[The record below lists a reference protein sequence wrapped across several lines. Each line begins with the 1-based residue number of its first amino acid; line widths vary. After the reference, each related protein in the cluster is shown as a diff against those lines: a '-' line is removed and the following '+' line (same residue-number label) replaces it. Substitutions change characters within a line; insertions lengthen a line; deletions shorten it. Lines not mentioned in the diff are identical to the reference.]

1 MFENII
7 EEKLG
12 GPKKLNKLLS
22 KYIELHTL
30 QDFYHR
36 TQDHHKL
43 KHNKRK
49 LLKLIHHELKKRM
62 KPEETFEVW
71 HQLKNLNVN
80 LDKLAVPIDVDT
92 LFRSL
97 NDKDSQPTNTKTR
110 HHDDQNDDQ
119 DDEDDSLVIEKLKK
133 FTQSFDTSSST
144 TKSSFFILSN
154 GLEILPS
161 NTTKP
166 SFQRQHIQNLTTL
179 LHINIVRKNWN
190 LAYKIFCLLV
200 RFPLVD
206 IRSIWS
212 LGVEILKHQQTPS
225 NSLVKDDKF
234 FEWLSSF
241 YVINHLNSA
250 TRLGRSRLTGA
261 PIWRTGSRTLSSL
274 YVVTSLW
281 NMLFKHDYAALRN
294 RLEELLLEPPYDSDG
309 IIYFLLALCK
319 LGEATELANQADG
332 NNDYGSTYTKLTTLM
347 KSVDSDLNKVD
358 SLDFVY
364 PKEYVNQQMVKIM
377 KFVDGDFE
385 DVSDDSSSS
394 ENDPD
399 PTRVISQ
406 VVSQSVLPEL
416 DIHDEVE
423 DNQFDEFEDQDDQD
437 DHDNEIFHDAQDY
450 DGQYQDQDE
459 DHDAK
464 DPRQGDSM
472 DFDFDFD

>member
-36 TQDHHKL
+36 THDRRKL

-49 LLKLIHHELKKRM
+49 FLKLIHHELKKRM

-80 LDKLAVPIDVDT
+80 LDKLAPPADLES
-92 LFRSL
+92 LFHSL
-97 NDKDSQPTNTKTR
+97 DHKEPQPAAKS
-110 HHDDQNDDQ
+110 HDHDDDD
-119 DDEDDSLVIEKLKK
+119 DDDDDDTVVTEKLKK

-161 NTTKP
+161 NTKP

-179 LHINIVRKNWN
+179 LHINILRKNWN
-190 LAYKIFCLLV
+190 LAYNIFCLLV

-225 NSLVKDDKF
+225 NSLIKDDKF

-281 NMLFKHDYAALRN
+281 NMLFKQDYAALRN

-319 LGEATELANQADG
+319 LGEAAELANQANENSDNG
-332 NNDYGSTYTKLTTLM
+332 GTYTKLTSLM
-347 KSVDSDLNKVD
+347 KSVDSDLSKVD

-364 PKEYVNQQMVKIM
+364 PKDFVNRQIVNIM

-385 DVSDDSSSS
+385 DISEDSSSS
-394 ENDPD
+394 DNDQD

-406 VVSQSVLPEL
+406 VTQSVLPEL
-416 DIHDEVE
+416 DIRDVVD
-423 DNQFDEFEDQDDQD
+423 DNIDEFDDQDDQD
-437 DHDNEIFHDAQDY
+437 DDIFHDAQDY
-450 DGQYQDQDE
+450 DAQDQDAQE
-459 DHDAK
+459 PKQA
-464 DPRQGDSM
+464 DSM